1 MKVRSEVHWEGCI
14 GFSGER
20 VSRILEL
27 GMSKMNLGTIKRSLR
42 QDLVNITQNNLYSSI
57 VVINIK

>member
-1 MKVRSEVHWEGCI
+1 MKVGSEVHWEGCI

-27 GMSKMNLGTIKRSLR
+27 GMSKMNFGTIKRSLR

>member
-1 MKVRSEVHWEGCI
+1 MKVGSEVHWEGCI

>member
-1 MKVRSEVHWEGCI
+1 MKVGSEVHWEGCI

-20 VSRILEL
+20 ISRVLEL
-27 GMSKMNLGTIKRSLR
+27 GMSKMNFGTMKRFLR

-57 VVINIK
+57 VIEIK

>member
-1 MKVRSEVHWEGCI
+1 MKVGSEVHWEGFI